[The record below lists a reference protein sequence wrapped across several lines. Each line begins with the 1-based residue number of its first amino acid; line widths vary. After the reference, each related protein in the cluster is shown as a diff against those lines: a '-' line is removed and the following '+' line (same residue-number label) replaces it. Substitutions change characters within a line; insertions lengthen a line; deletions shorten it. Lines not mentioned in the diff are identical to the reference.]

1 MLKSLW
7 NQLIPTRSCLQR
19 CILGFCNLPTT
30 TTTRRRLSFHKG
42 NLIEFS
48 LSHSYDFWHYVAT
61 PFEVASSPF
70 LPAGEAGHICN
81 TIRQS
86 APNQHETEGWGYKFT
101 TSSIYIYTIV
111 IWENLE
117 QVSHS
122 HASKNHSLFDSH
134 LIVTPP
140 LHAAPNSPNS
150 PSATRRR
157 KDLQVK
163 GILLQMLARPQGQT
177 VHQHDRRYQMY
188 SPYMT
193 VGQQG
198 PLHHTNEKIA
208 LSRSLYATLI
218 SDYQTQ
224 FTTLIRLKGV
234 FTTKK
239 TLRVLAEKQQ
249 SPTGL

>member
-86 APNQHETEGWGYKFT
+86 APNQHDTEGWGYKFT
-101 TSSIYIYTIV
+101 TSSIYIYIPLWFGRILNKFLIPMLLKTTPYLIV
-111 IWENLE
+111 ILL
-117 QVSHS
+117 SH
-122 HASKNHSLFDSH
+122 HLFTQ
-134 LIVTPP
+134 LPT
-140 LHAAPNSPNS
+140 LH
-150 PSATRRR
+150 
-157 KDLQVK
+157 Q
-163 GILLQMLARPQGQT
+163 
-177 VHQHDRRYQMY
+177 
-188 SPYMT
+188 
-193 VGQQG
+193 QQG
-198 PLHHTNEKIA
+198 VVKIF
-208 LSRSLYATLI
+208 R
-218 SDYQTQ
+218 
-224 FTTLIRLKGV
+224 
-234 FTTKK
+234 
-239 TLRVLAEKQQ
+239 
-249 SPTGL
+249 

>member
-1 MLKSLW
+1 MISGITWLPPLKLHH
-7 NQLIPTRSCLQR
+7 R
-19 CILGFCNLPTT
+19 
-30 TTTRRRLSFHKG
+30 
-42 NLIEFS
+42 
-48 LSHSYDFWHYVAT
+48 
-61 PFEVASSPF
+61 PFF
-70 LPAGEAGHICN
+70 LPVKPATYATQYDKAHQTNMKLKDEVTNLLH
-81 TIRQS
+81 
-86 APNQHETEGWGYKFT
+86 HLY
-101 TSSIYIYTIV
+101 IYIYTIV